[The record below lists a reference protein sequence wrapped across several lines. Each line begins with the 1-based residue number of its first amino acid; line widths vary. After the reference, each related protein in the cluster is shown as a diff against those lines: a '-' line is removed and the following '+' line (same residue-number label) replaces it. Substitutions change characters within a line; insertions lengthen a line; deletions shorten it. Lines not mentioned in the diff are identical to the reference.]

1 MTLTPGSTS
10 RMTGSNRQMGVT
22 PSNMPQLGLPAPDFA
37 LPDTDGEFV
46 NRDHYS
52 ESPALLVVFWCNHC
66 PYVQH
71 IRAGFVDFAEYY
83 QTQGLAVVTIMPN
96 DVDAQL
102 TDSPENM
109 KRVADEYGFTF
120 SYLYDETQ
128 EVALAYQA
136 ACTPDFFLYDRNRR
150 LAYRGRFDASRPNQ
164 GVPVTGSDLRAATN
178 AVLAGQSLSP
188 EQAPSI
194 GCNIKWKP
202 GNEPR

>member
-1 MTLTPGSTS
+1 MS
-10 RMTGSNRQMGVT
+10 VT
-22 PSNMPQLGLPAPDFA
+22 PSNLPELGLPAPDFA
-37 LPDTDGEFV
+37 LPDTDGEIV
-46 NRDHYS
+46 SRDHYS

-66 PYVQH
+66 PYVQY

-83 QTQGLAVVTIMPN
+83 QTQGLAVVAIMPN
-96 DVDAQL
+96 DVDAQPA
-102 TDSPENM
+102 DSPENM
-109 KRVADEYGFTF
+109 KRAADEHGFTF

-136 ACTPDFFLYDRNRR
+136 ACTPDFFLYGQNRR

-164 GVPVTGSDLRAATN
+164 GIPVTGSDLRAATN
-178 AVLAGQSLSP
+178 SVLAGQSLPP

-202 GNEPR
+202 GNEPK

>member
-1 MTLTPGSTS
+1 MS
-10 RMTGSNRQMGVT
+10 VT
-22 PSNMPQLGLPAPDFA
+22 PSNMPELGMPAPDFA
-37 LPDTDGEFV
+37 LPDIDGEIV

-71 IRAGFVDFAEYY
+71 IREGFVEFVEYY
-83 QTQGLAVVTIMPN
+83 QTQSLAVVAIMPN
-96 DVDAQL
+96 DVDAQP

-109 KRVADEYGFTF
+109 KRAADEYGFTF
-120 SYLYDETQ
+120 PYLYDETQ

-136 ACTPDFFLYDRNRR
+136 ACTPDFFLYDQNRH
-150 LAYRGRFDASRPNQ
+150 LAYRGRFDGSRPNQ

-178 AVLAGQSLSP
+178 AVLAGESLLP

-202 GNEPR
+202 GNQPQ